1 MSDFALSRIQQEI
14 RDMAQS
20 SVTPIRAGT
29 KALPEKVFDACD
41 QLAETKGD
49 FRNEDVLTVTGGGMG
64 TVARLVKTW
73 RQHQHIIK
81 ANDALSAEATITL
94 VEMLDKLVQQQI
106 ARSTV
111 AVNDF
116 LSGAAEELTELSQTL
131 EARQAALETT
141 KNDARELREQLKER
155 DEQLTQTKTRLA
167 DRDRELTDANARTDR
182 IESDLK
188 NVQGSHSAKL
198 EQLSSQHQHQL
209 AQALEAQR
217 RSMDAERLDAVEKQE
232 NAWKDRL
239 NEAQN
244 DTRKAES
251 TITELQSALHEMKE
265 NAHQE
270 KLGTRELEG
279 EISTLKRL
287 HLEQMESQQAFVDEK
302 HQSLVAAQSAQR
314 QLTQAIEQQLASHNH
329 EFEEHLRSL
338 AGAASG
344 VTSALSEIDVL
355 MKEIR
360 ESANAS
366 RRDDTSNKS

>member
-1 MSDFALSRIQQEI
+1 
-14 RDMAQS
+14 MAQS

-29 KALPEKVFDACD
+29 KALPEKVFDTCD

-49 FRNEDVLTVTGGGMG
+49 FRNEDVLAVTGGGMG
-64 TVARLVKTW
+64 TVARLVKAW
-73 RQHQHIIK
+73 RQHQHIIQ

-94 VEMLDKLVQQQI
+94 VEMVDKLVQQQI

-116 LSGAAEELTELSQTL
+116 LSGSAEEITELSQAL
-131 EARQAALETT
+131 EARLAELEAA
-141 KNDARELREQLKER
+141 KNDARELREQLKEC

-182 IESDLK
+182 IESDFK
-188 NVQGSHSAKL
+188 HAQASHAAKL

-217 RSMDAERLDAVEKQE
+217 RSMDAERLDAIEKQD
-232 NAWKDRL
+232 NVWKDRL
-239 NEAQN
+239 NEARS
-244 DTRKAES
+244 DTCKAEN
-251 TITELQSALHEMKE
+251 TITKLQSALHEMNE
-265 NAHQE
+265 SAHQE
-270 KLGTRELEG
+270 MLRTRELEA
-279 EISTLKRL
+279 EISTQKRL
-287 HLEQMESQQAFVDEK
+287 HLEQMESQQALVDEK

-314 QLTQAIEQQLASHNH
+314 QLTQAIEQQHASHNH

-344 VTSALSEIDVL
+344 VTSALSEIDAL

-366 RRDDTSNKS
+366 RRGDTSNKS